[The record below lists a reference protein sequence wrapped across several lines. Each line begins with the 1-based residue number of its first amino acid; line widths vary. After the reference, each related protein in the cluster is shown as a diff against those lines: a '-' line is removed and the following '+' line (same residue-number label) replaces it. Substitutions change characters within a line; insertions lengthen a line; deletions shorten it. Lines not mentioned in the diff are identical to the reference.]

1 MTHKFKKLRA
11 DFVEIF
17 HVILISNIFAKVLN
31 NTLKTKHTSLSD
43 DMFITNQICSNTIF
57 YEGYID
63 ETDLVRNLPILPPQT
78 LSNRI

>member
-17 HVILISNIFAKVLN
+17 HTILISNIIAKALN
-31 NTLKTKHTSLSD
+31 NTLKTKHTS
-43 DMFITNQICSNTIF
+43 NQICSNTIF
-57 YEGYID
+57 YESYID
-63 ETDLVRNLPILPPQT
+63 ETDLVWNLPILPPQT